1 MAEDIN
7 FFDTKFLDKFNDG
20 NLSSKDYLVFP
31 RTDLWTYGFP
41 DENNIM
47 VLTKS
52 YKKKINQLYISTTDL
67 QPKKEIIN
75 EYTENDLLDLES
87 KNLIILERDNKTN
100 KVKSIKTNYN
110 ADIDSIIGKSPPKEF
125 YKNLPSDFADDFNSK
140 ENRID
145 RHVHSV
151 LSPKKII
158 ATIPFNE
165 NNLDE
170 I

>member
-67 QPKKEIIN
+67 QPEEEIIK

-87 KNLIILERDNKTN
+87 KNLLFLLIIFPLILGEM
-100 KVKSIKTNYN
+100 V
-110 ADIDSIIGKSPPKEF
+110 
-125 YKNLPSDFADDFNSK
+125 
-140 ENRID
+140 
-145 RHVHSV
+145 V
-151 LSPKKII
+151 
-158 ATIPFNE
+158 
-165 NNLDE
+165 
-170 I
+170 